1 MRRALLSFPGLAAL
15 TDWPLH
21 GLACSGAC
29 VGGGRMRTIMMQVKM
44 ISAMLLGVM
53 LPISEVVEMTVAT
66 Q

>member
-1 MRRALLSFPGLAAL
+1 
-15 TDWPLH
+15 
-21 GLACSGAC
+21 
-29 VGGGRMRTIMMQVKM
+29 MRTIMMQVKM